1 MPLDLAVL
9 TQTQQDG
16 TTPPVTY
23 ASRTL
28 QHHERNDGVTELEAL
43 GVVWAYIT
51 SDTISTCGVF
61 TDHEALK
68 TLLNTPHPTGKLAHW
83 GLSLQ
88 ELDLHTHYSPG
99 AKNGNADALSR
110 YPTETLDVESDDI
123 APQVAA
129 LQSEVASAKGGDL
142 SLATRQDQDP

>member
-1 MPLDLAVL
+1 MGQLHQSPMLAVRCS
-9 TQTQQDG
+9 TMNG
-16 TTPPVTY
+16 TME
-23 ASRTL
+23 SQNWKL
-28 QHHERNDGVTELEAL
+28 L
-43 GVVWAYIT
+43 VWFGPYIT

-110 YPTETLDVESDDI
+110 YPTKTLDVESDDI